1 MSRMPNSNNIADQM
15 TIHPPAQT
23 VTPVPANDQTGRS
36 AMQLVVDHTRQSS
49 ASRTESREYAD
60 Q

>member
-1 MSRMPNSNNIADQM
+1 MPNSNNIADQM
-15 TIHPPAQT
+15 TTHPPAQT